1 LVAKRATHE
10 SLRQLLSIVRRILM
24 PKKPKAPAVEP
35 YWVLTGYQGEYSCP
49 HGIGHGNHI
58 HGCDGCCSRD
68 DYPLRLHLSALD
80 ADVLAHVRRLFSDF
94 PKVRQTILRLLGPD
108 ILDVKEIPNGKR

>member
-1 LVAKRATHE
+1 
-10 SLRQLLSIVRRILM
+10 M
-24 PKKPKAPAVEP
+24 PPKKKPHPPAAADP
-35 YWVLTGYQGEYSCP
+35 YWVLTSYRGEYSCP

-58 HGCDGCCSRD
+58 HSCDGCCFRD

-94 PKVRQTILRLLGPD
+94 PKVRQTILRLLGSEVRSNEE
-108 ILDVKEIPNGKR
+108 VKRG